1 MTKKNDTGGTCY
13 NLTITDLTVGKII
26 ALTRAL
32 RYYNSPVGNDVLD
45 CIRNAIHNSG
55 VEPLETEIESSL
67 QDLTNKMEK
76 QMEKHNLHV
85 YYPKGNIS

>member
-1 MTKKNDTGGTCY
+1 MTKCKLMTKKNGGTCY
-13 NLTITDLTVGKII
+13 NLTITELTVGKII

-45 CIRNAIHNSG
+45 YIRNAIHDSG

-76 QMEKHNLHV
+76 HD
-85 YYPKGNIS
+85 IA